1 MTVHFL
7 GGLPR
12 SGSTLLMNLLGQN
25 PRFAVT
31 PTSGLLE
38 LIHAM
43 RHNFSTLPEFKAQDQ
58 QEMSKRFSNACR
70 GCIEGWFKGSE
81 VAIDKS
87 RGWLAYYELLKQIY
101 PNPKIIVPVRDLRGC
116 LTSMERLW
124 RKSPQI
130 QDPREKAAEL
140 QFVTVK
146 NRTEHWLKSPP
157 FGLAIDRI
165 NDSIRRKNA
174 EFFLFI
180 RMEDLITEPENE
192 LERIY
197 EYIEERPFSHQFDNI
212 EKITHEN
219 DAYHG
224 PMGDHTVHST
234 LKHVDENWEDIL
246 GKDISDDVLI
256 RYDWFYRIFYPER
269 ALGSDS

>member
-12 SGSTLLMNLLGQN
+12 SGSTLLINLLGQN
-25 PRFAVT
+25 PDFTVT

-43 RHNFSTLPEFKAQDQ
+43 RHNFSSLPEFKAQDP
-58 QEMSKRFSNACR
+58 QEMRRRFANACR
-70 GCIEGWFKGSE
+70 GCIEGWFEGAK

-87 RGWLAYYELLKQIY
+87 RGWLAYYELLKEIY
-101 PNPKIIVPVRDLRGC
+101 PSPKIIVPVRDLRGC
-116 LTSMERLW
+116 LLSMENRW
-124 RKSPQI
+124 RKSPEI
-130 QDPREKAAEL
+130 KDPRENSAEL

-157 FGLAIDRI
+157 LGLALERI
-165 NDSIRRKNA
+165 NDAIRRKNA
-174 EFFLFI
+174 EHFLFI
-180 RMEDLITEPENE
+180 RMEDLISEPDNE

-197 EYIEERPFSHQFDNI
+197 EFLEEKPFAHQFKNI

-219 DAYHG
+219 DAFHG

-234 LKHVDENWEDIL
+234 LVPVSENWDEVLGQDIADDIL
-246 GKDISDDVLI
+246 K
-256 RYDWFYRIFYPER
+256 RYEWFYRIFYPDRIIEK
-269 ALGSDS
+269 D